1 MKNYTLAEAAA
12 ALRVSLRSMT
22 TIVAR
27 HPHYYAVGNR
37 KLFTEEDLQKIIA
50 GLREEAAAKAGA
62 SRKPPTMPTLSSR
75 QASIKLRK
83 LLGSG
88 STKPK
93 R

>member
-12 ALRVSLRSMT
+12 TLRVSLRSMT
-22 TIVAR
+22 NIVAR

-50 GLREEAAAKAGA
+50 GLREEAAANA
-62 SRKPPTMPTLSSR
+62 SPSPKRPNMPTLSSR
-75 QASIKLRK
+75 QASIKLQK
-83 LLGSG
+83 LLASG
-88 STKPK
+88 STKRK